1 MKHPLGFGNINARPS
16 ADVIF
21 TQFFKSDAPWNEAN
35 WKNQKFDQMLLQA
48 RGEPDDAK
56 RKKIYG
62 DMQVLVH
69 ENGGVGIPMFQSSI
83 DAHTAKLQ
91 GLGSIP
97 LAGLMGFMFA
107 ENVWLEA

>member
-1 MKHPLGFGNINARPS
+1 M
-16 ADVIF
+16 IF

-35 WKNQKFDQMLLQA
+35 WKSPKFDQMLVAA

-69 ENGGVGIPMFQSSI
+69 ETAASAFRCSRVRSTPIRRSSR
-83 DAHTAKLQ
+83 ASARFR
-91 GLGSIP
+91 SR
-97 LAGLMGFMFA
+97 A
-107 ENVWLEA
+107 

>member
-1 MKHPLGFGNINARPS
+1 
-16 ADVIF
+16 
-21 TQFFKSDAPWNEAN
+21 
-35 WKNQKFDQMLLQA
+35 MLVAA

-69 ENGGVGIPMFQSSI
+69 ETGGIGIPMFQSSL
-83 DAHTAKLQ
+83 DAYTSKLQ

-97 LAGLMGFMFA
+97 LAGLMGFAFA
-107 ENVWLEA
+107 EHVWLTS